1 MNACDDTCMYDTYI
15 YIKYICAMDNHFSDE
30 SMLTSERKGVGIVG
44 RIIILMEKPF
54 WLKK

>member
-1 MNACDDTCMYDTYI
+1 
-15 YIKYICAMDNHFSDE
+15 MDNHFSDE